1 MQNNSDC
8 LECRLN
14 RRNGCSGL
22 YQTCH
27 LCSPFKVGINDG
39 QADVQVVTAFVMVSQ
54 QMDAELALKYV
65 QMKHPPAWPNQGFR
79 YQLKLFEDM
88 GCKLVCNAPP
98 PPLFHASYAAPPL
111 EFRLDG

>member
-1 MQNNSDC
+1 M
-8 LECRLN
+8 LLN
-14 RRNGCSGL
+14 RMFWATSDL
-22 YQTCH
+22 
-27 LCSPFKVGINDG
+27 SPVQPKHGMSDD

-98 PPLFHASYAAPPL
+98 PFPPPSTPHMRR
-111 EFRLDG
+111 RLLIVDTTVATLGLRA